1 MQARSGAL
9 ESQVAIL
16 SSASQALQARV
27 SGLENQL
34 VQSAFRFHTLQTQVR
49 HKLLKSEVNPSNI
62 RSSETVQSPDM

>member
-1 MQARSGAL
+1 MRWAQARSGLL

-34 VQSAFRFHTLQTQVR
+34 QQSAFRFHTLQTAVPPKPFR
-49 HKLLKSEVNPSNI
+49 I
-62 RSSETVQSPDM
+62 